1 VRAPTGTKTVA
12 KTVAVAIPAARRRPR
27 LASLGAHADE
37 PAHSA
42 LPDLVPLSAWAIS
55 TAHDSGRDVLQFAA
69 TVWEGA
75 NGPLDVEGFRPGGSP
90 VMTAY
95 QYFYKN
101 GP

>member
-1 VRAPTGTKTVA
+1 M
-12 KTVAVAIPAARRRPR
+12 
-27 LASLGAHADE
+27 
-37 PAHSA
+37 
-42 LPDLVPLSAWAIS
+42 PLSAWAIS